1 MKDALLSRSKG
12 VFYQFNSTD
21 LKTGKDTFYCNI
33 HFTETIQNENLISN
47 K

>member
-12 VFYQFNSTD
+12 VFYQFNTD
-21 LKTGKDTFYCNI
+21 LKAGKETFYCNT